1 MLSILPDQVRMDL
14 AKTEFPQRLPTDS
27 WLTME
32 GALPFAWVTRDL
44 SASGVLGD
52 PTIATVEKGDR
63 LRASLVQGWVTAL
76 GDIYRFRQ
84 PHTDPLTLQ

>member
-1 MLSILPDQVRMDL
+1 MDR
-14 AKTEFPQRLPTDS
+14 AQTEFPQRLPTDS

-52 PTIATVEKGDR
+52 PTVATAEKGDQ
-63 LRASLVQGWVTAL
+63 LMASLVKGWVTAL
-76 GDIYRFRQ
+76 EDIYRFQQ
-84 PHTDPLTLQ
+84 PHADPLTLQ